1 MAQSGPTE
9 MSAIGPLSNAKRT
22 SASDWRTIAI
32 YDGLAADIGLV
43 NFDNTAKLGFRFDQR
58 SADFETHGMCGLV
71 RAETHDAHDLQRAGA
86 PISDI
91 GRPSLLLYIVILCSQ
106 WPPAE
111 TTSLNQG

>member
-1 MAQSGPTE
+1 

-58 SADFETHGMCGLV
+58 SAGL
-71 RAETHDAHDLQRAGA
+71 
-86 PISDI
+86 
-91 GRPSLLLYIVILCSQ
+91 
-106 WPPAE
+106 
-111 TTSLNQG
+111 